1 MKRTS
6 LALLGALASAGFAH
20 AATLGSNPH
29 AVAGAHGP
37 NVPMA
42 TTAISQMANNTPA
55 SLGGISCG
63 SSSAGTTSDNSWWR
77 RFYFSEHGSPASVSI
92 ESVTVGSEGTGS
104 APVTIKL
111 YTIPHATAVNTIPL
125 NQLTLIGTSAVT
137 TVTGDLATTTIP
149 VTGSISDAANSDLV
163 VEYHTDGSTSRFFP
177 GGNAT
182 TQTHEAFISS
192 TACSIPNPTPM
203 SGISQPNAH
212 TIIVVN
218 VTSGAPAIGL
228 AKVFAPTQVI
238 SPAPSTLTIT
248 LSNPLGTAAAL
259 QSNLT
264 DTFPSGLVVAATP
277 NASTT
282 CGGTVTAAAGS
293 GSVSLSSA
301 GSTIPAGGSC
311 VVKVDVTSSAGGTYA
326 NTIPAGGLH
335 TDQGDNAT
343 AATASLTV
351 LPAGGGNGIV
361 NSGLLNHDVPATTAG
376 TSLNIVSSA
385 FDDSGPIS
393 GNWDFNFWASS
404 NNLTVWKIGT
414 PNEGHYAVGADGKVA
429 LMNVGDIVGPSTTF
443 TTGTGSVSLS
453 SALLAGVDGYI
464 GVKFNCNG
472 RLTFPVT
479 GVCYGYLHVR
489 TTGPTTGFPATIV
502 ETSFDGDGNP
512 ITIVAGTPAN
522 PPAATVT
529 PTSLSFSVLATAT
542 QTQTLN
548 IANAAGSDPLT
559 YSIEGRGTTSHPL
572 RSVLNSV
579 VSKNGA
585 INPNVEPKLAYLR
598 NRPPF
603 TLSSVKSRSH
613 GAAPWSPIGPAGDQ
627 TFVLDDGS
635 YEAHIGLNDGSS
647 ESAAIWL
654 NRFTVTGALTIDSV
668 SIMWPLN
675 ENGTVVGLQANIVA
689 YYDADGDG
697 NPANAVRLGTD
708 NLVTIASIDAFE
720 NYTTNFSV
728 PGAGDVYIGFVDQW
742 AMGGF
747 TPLLFPA
754 AEDQGTDQGKSYVS
768 ANSTGDPD
776 LANLGNND
784 LTGVIGDLGAGLGG
798 NWLIRATG
806 TGGGSGTPCTGPVV
820 SWLSAT
826 PSSGSVNGGANTNVT
841 IKADP
846 AAGSLTPGSYTAE
859 LCVTTNDPAHG
870 LISVPVTLTVN
881 APPFVPCSGGSDEI
895 FCDGFDGAG
904 GPFTQPIQDPS
915 FEATTDDGGANPNWA
930 GTDSNSTSGG
940 TPFWSEAS
948 AGPGHTHSGN
958 FTVWGGGWRQPGS
971 QTWSQSVTIAG
982 GGPRYLNYWRNVVLA
997 PDGTATLTISL
1008 DGTSVSTVDIVANG
1022 QDADWTNVT
1031 VDISSHADSAAH
1043 ELKFDYTTTGAE
1055 DGNVFI
1061 DDVTIDDHAGSTK
1074 R

>member
-1 MKRTS
+1 MSTV
-6 LALLGALASAGFAH
+6 LAQQAELNSAGPIQPFNVTAPAGTPCASSTPGIIIH
-20 AATLGSNPH
+20 DDGQAENGYGWQPTVTDGRFVEKFTPTSYPATFSSVCFSLITNAGVTTMPFDIVVYAADGAGGSPGTVLGTKS
-29 AVAGAHGP
+29 VTG
-37 NVPMA
+37 NV
-42 TTAISQMANNTPA
+42 TAISGVPFTPTFQ
-55 SLGGISCG
+55 SFDIS
-63 SSSAGTTSDNSWWR
+63 
-77 RFYFSEHGSPASVSI
+77 
-92 ESVTVGSEGTGS
+92 
-104 APVTIKL
+104 
-111 YTIPHATAVNTIPL
+111 
-125 NQLTLIGTSAVT
+125 
-137 TVTGDLATTTIP
+137 DLA
-149 VTGSISDAANSDLV
+149 L
-163 VEYHTDGSTSRFFP
+163 
-177 GGNAT
+177 
-182 TQTHEAFISS
+182 
-192 TACSIPNPTPM
+192 
-203 SGISQPNAH
+203 
-212 TIIVVN
+212 N
-218 VTSGAPAIGL
+218 VTSGNIFIGL
-228 AKVFAPTQVI
+228 KWAPSSVGGVFISADQSSGTPIEGGYSWSNTGPWQTTQTGQANYRALMIRAVQGPAGTTPSVSKSFSPTTVV
-238 SPAPSTLTIT
+238 SPTPSTLTIT
-248 LSNPLGTAAAL
+248 LSNPVATAATL
-259 QSNLT
+259 QSDLT
-264 DTFPSGLVVAATP
+264 DTFPTGLVVAATP

-293 GSVSLSSA
+293 GSVSLSAA
-301 GSTIPAGGSC
+301 GSTIPASGSC
-311 VVKVDVTSSAGGTYA
+311 VVKVDVTSSAGGSFT

-335 TDQGDNAT
+335 TSQGDNAT
-343 AATASLTV
+343 AATAAVTI
-351 LPAGGGNGIV
+351 LPAGSGNGII
-361 NSGLLNHDVPATTAG
+361 NSGLLNHDIPATTAG
-376 TSLNIVSSA
+376 TSLNIVSA
-385 FDDSGPIS
+385 TFDDSGPIS
-393 GNWDFNFWASS
+393 GNWDFNFWASGNPAS
-404 NNLTVWKIGT
+404 LTVWKIGV
-414 PNEGHYAVGADGKVA
+414 PNEGQYAVGTDGKVA
-429 LMNVGDIVGPSTTF
+429 LMHVGDVVGPSTTF
-443 TTGTGSVSLS
+443 SSGASGSVSVS
-453 SALLAGVDGYI
+453 SDLLAGVDGYI

-489 TTGPTTGFPATIV
+489 TTGTTGFPATIV

-529 PTSLSFSVLATAT
+529 PASLSFSVLANAT

-559 YSIEGRGTTSHPL
+559 YSIEGRGTSSHPL

-585 INPNVEPKLAYLR
+585 ISPNVEPKLAYLR

-603 TLSSVKSRSH
+603 TLSSVKSSRGH

-635 YEAHIGLNDGSS
+635 YEAHIGLNDQTS

-654 NRFTVTGALTIDSV
+654 NRFAVTGPLTIDSV

-742 AMGGF
+742 AVGGF

-768 ANSTGDPD
+768 ANSQGDPD
-776 LANLGNND
+776 LANLANND
-784 LTGVIGDLGAGLGG
+784 LTGVIGDLGPGLGG

-806 TGGGSGTPCTGPVV
+806 TGGGTGAPCTGPVV

-826 PSSGSVNGGANTNVT
+826 PSSGSVNGGANANVT

-846 AAGSLTPGSYTAE
+846 AAGSLAPGSYTAE
-859 LCVTTNDPAHG
+859 LCVTTNDPAHE

-915 FEATTDDGGANPNWA
+915 FEATTEDGGANPNWT

-940 TPFWSEAS
+940 TPFWTEAS
-948 AGPGHTHSGN
+948 AGAGHTHSGN
-958 FTVWGGGWRQPGS
+958 FTVWGGGWRAAGT
-971 QTWSQSVTIAG
+971 QTWSQSVTIAS

-997 PDGTATLTISL
+997 PNGTGTLTISL
-1008 DGTSVSTVDIVANG
+1008 DGSPVSTVDIVANG

-1031 VDISSHADSAAH
+1031 VDISTHADNAAH
-1043 ELKFDYTTTGAE
+1043 ELKFDYTTTGTE